1 MPDSVL
7 DPALHT
13 ARAQFLSNRRITG
26 SVRAEIAASW
36 RRSVNHGLTPDQ
48 FFAPYEADLD
58 FNGRFTD
65 AAQPVVDRLSEDLAD
80 TGVTLLVGDGDARL
94 LSRHVTDLSQ
104 RARLDKDQVAPGF
117 HHSEEMI
124 GTNGMGTALRRGRPI
139 TVRGEE
145 HFADVLGELACTA
158 APVKDPSTG
167 ETMGAVCL
175 TCTADLA
182 HPLMLPII
190 KRAGREIEERLLA
203 MTSTGNP
210 ALRASFMRARQHSSG
225 PLVAVGQQALQINS
239 PAARLVRAADHPM
252 LWDWVAAVIAGVR
265 SADTEL
271 ELSSGAVVTAHAW
284 PVYDGGV
291 LAGALVAMDQQAP
304 AQPVMAG
311 AVPIMGWASLTQT
324 ERKVAE
330 IIAEGV
336 TNREAAARLYLS
348 PHTIDYHLRQ
358 IFRKLAIS
366 SRVELAR
373 HVLAQ
378 PGAANTARSVRL
390 LVAAAAAM
398 ADSQAA

>member
-1 MPDSVL
+1 M
-7 DPALHT
+7 
-13 ARAQFLSNRRITG
+13 
-26 SVRAEIAASW
+26 
-36 RRSVNHGLTPDQ
+36 
-48 FFAPYEADLD
+48 
-58 FNGRFTD
+58 
-65 AAQPVVDRLSEDLAD
+65 
-80 TGVTLLVGDGDARL
+80 TLLLGDSDARL

-124 GTNGMGTALRRGRPI
+124 GTNGIGTALRRGRPF

-145 HFADVLGELACTA
+145 HFADILGGLACTA

-167 ETMGAVCL
+167 EAIGAVCL

-182 HPLMLPII
+182 HPLMLPMI

-210 ALRASFMRARQHSSG
+210 ALRASFMRARQRSSG
-225 PLVAVGQQALQINS
+225 PLVAVGQHALQTNAQ
-239 PAARLVRAADHPM
+239 AARLVRPADQPT

-291 LAGALVAMDQQAP
+291 LAGALVAMDRQAP
-304 AQPVMAG
+304 AQPAMAG
-311 AVPIMGWASLTQT
+311 AVPIMGWASLTET

-330 IIAEGV
+330 VIAEGV

-358 IFRKLAIS
+358 IFRKLGIS
-366 SRVELAR
+366 SRVELVR

-378 PGAANTARSVRL
+378 PGQAIVAPSVRL
-390 LVAAAAAM
+390 PVAAAAAM
-398 ADSQAA
+398 ADSRAA